1 MQIRNPL
8 DFIIVMVLLLCAK
21 IGGWN
26 TLFLFIALLIGLGIW
41 IGRLISG

>member
-26 TLFLFIALLIGLGIW
+26 TLFLFIALFIGLGFW
-41 IGRLISG
+41 ISRLVGG